1 MMLIEDFLG
10 GVDVF
15 STNKSWN
22 PWNGNLELL
31 PGGDHMPR
39 LHAGFVMQAIL
50 CGGNWYS
57 SKGCK
62 SLAVD
67 DILLL
72 CPSYPCELDSPR
84 FVYIYNFCSVGCTL
98 LVEERS
104 KESCAQNLLPRV
116 SIRGDCELRHR
127 QCVWK
132 QKWSLK
138 WFSINFSVLTN
149 DSSACVC
156 VCDRWWWTW
165 TNFQVV
171 FTFGELDLVKRFSIS
186 VCVSVPL
193 SCLCLSDRNSSYS
206 KVSKLEPQRKRSQL
220 PGFPHF
226 R

>member
-50 CGGNWYS
+50 CGGNWCS

-72 CPSYPCELDSPR
+72 CPSYPCELGSPR

-156 VCDRWWWTW
+156 VCVW
-165 TNFQVV
+165 QVV
-171 FTFGELDLVKRFSIS
+171 VNMNKLSGGVYFRRAGPREKVLYLS
-186 VCVSVPL
+186 VCVCAPVLSVSL
-193 SCLCLSDRNSSYS
+193 WQ
-206 KVSKLEPQRKRSQL
+206 E
-220 PGFPHF
+220 
-226 R
+226 

>member
-1 MMLIEDFLG
+1 MMLIEDFLD

-22 PWNGNLELL
+22 PWNGNFELL

-50 CGGNWYS
+50 CGGNWCS

-67 DILLL
+67 DILSPVS
-72 CPSYPCELDSPR
+72 PSYPCKLDSPR
-84 FVYIYNFCSVGCTL
+84 FVYIYIFCSVGCTL
-98 LVEERS
+98 LAEERS

-149 DSSACVC
+149 DSSLCV
-156 VCDRWWWTW
+156 W
-165 TNFQVV
+165 QVV
-171 FTFGELDLVKRFSIS
+171 VNVNKPSGGIYFRRAGPREKVLYLSLS
-186 VCVSVPL
+186 VCAPVLSVSL
-193 SCLCLSDRNSSYS
+193 WQ
-206 KVSKLEPQRKRSQL
+206 E
-220 PGFPHF
+220 
-226 R
+226 